1 MVIGVP
7 RELQPG
13 EQRAAMIPASIQKL
27 VRAGAQVV
35 IESGLGLGA
44 GHSDEDYA
52 TAGAHVTHDRAAL
65 LAQSE
70 LVLRLHKP
78 PVAEIAQLK
87 RGAIHISYLDPF
99 NEPGLIDAFVSA
111 GVTAISM
118 EMIPRTTLAQKMDA
132 LSSQANLAGYV
143 MVLLAAARLP
153 RILPMMMTPAGT
165 IKPANVFVIGAGV
178 AGLQAI
184 ATAKRLGRQVE
195 AFDTRPVVEEQVQ
208 SLGAKFVEDRPR
220 RNRPDQGR
228 LRRAAHARAAREA
241 EAGPGQADCPSPT
254 SSSPRRRSSAASR
267 RSWSRAT
274 CSRACARAA

>member
-13 EQRAAMIPASIQKL
+13 EQRAALIPASIQKL

-99 NEPGLIDAFVSA
+99 NEPALIDAFGA
-111 GVTAISM
+111 
-118 EMIPRTTLAQKMDA
+118 
-132 LSSQANLAGYV
+132 
-143 MVLLAAARLP
+143 
-153 RILPMMMTPAGT
+153 PA
-165 IKPANVFVIGAGV
+165 
-178 AGLQAI
+178 
-184 ATAKRLGRQVE
+184 
-195 AFDTRPVVEEQVQ
+195 
-208 SLGAKFVEDRPR
+208 
-220 RNRPDQGR
+220 
-228 LRRAAHARAAREA
+228 
-241 EAGPGQADCPSPT
+241 
-254 SSSPRRRSSAASR
+254 SPRSA
-267 RSWSRAT
+267 WK
-274 CSRACARAA
+274 